1 MEAYNSGLE
10 APIWTCRGSF
20 TFLMFSALIWDQE
33 VHDFVHPTLRKSH
46 LKRANWT
53 NKMMIFRKTKLLTLT
68 HWQFNKYTLSLFL
81 GIHLKFDA
89 FILSIPQF
97 INFKYLETTLKQY
110 ECISREHIFYH
121 LKYLNIVKF
130 CVQLALFKC
139 DFLRVEWTK

>member
-1 MEAYNSGLE
+1 MENNDKSTFVGSVGGMPLHWTMIECCCCQSKPGICISLWCHNGTSHIWSPKLWCCYDRLGIWSLKVQICRSTYVISPYNSGLD

-68 HWQFNKYTLSLFL
+68 HCKS
-81 GIHLKFDA
+81 
-89 FILSIPQF
+89 
-97 INFKYLETTLKQY
+97 
-110 ECISREHIFYH
+110 
-121 LKYLNIVKF
+121 
-130 CVQLALFKC
+130 
-139 DFLRVEWTK
+139 